1 MPPKRALKSC
11 FRLEDLK
18 TKRNDKL
25 TGCEMLMDYSS
36 LIHRFG
42 ESPANG
48 GGNEAEKF
56 CGSSRKRSFALRLS

>member
-1 MPPKRALKSC
+1 LLPFGGL
-11 FRLEDLK
+11 
-18 TKRNDKL
+18 N
-25 TGCEMLMDYSS
+25 GMDCSS